1 MVLSPAGVG
10 PRAADDAARD
20 PLQAAMLPMDDVRP
34 QTLQNLVSGTGSV
47 PRAAG
52 SGERWMLAEGLTAP
66 EAYLQGAR
74 GKVGAQA
81 LGQRPTNDAAAEKAD
96 DEWRVGPAGEGSTV
110 VMSATHS
117 GFSAVG

>member
-10 PRAADDAARD
+10 WRAADDAARD
-20 PLQAAMLPMDDVRP
+20 PFQAAMLPMDGVRP
-34 QTLQNLVSGTGSV
+34 QTLRNVVSGTGSV

-52 SGERWMLAEGLTAP
+52 SSKRWILAEALTAP

-81 LGQRPTNDAAAEKAD
+81 PGQRPTNDAAAE
-96 DEWRVGPAGEGSTV
+96 
-110 VMSATHS
+110 
-117 GFSAVG
+117 